1 MVKIK
6 VILYNKIIIIIIII
20 IYNNNSIIKSTFISN
35 KLILIN

>member
-6 VILYNKIIIIIIII
+6 VILYNKIIIII